1 MAFLDA
7 DYLISNETGKRIFAS
22 IKDLPVVDPHNHA
35 NLKEIAENDNYRGRL
50 AAGSPQ
56 PTITSGRCS
65 ASAACPKT

>member
-35 NLKEIAENDNYRGRL
+35 NLKEIAENDNYRD
-50 AAGSPQ
+50 A
-56 PTITSGRCS
+56 
-65 ASAACPKT
+65 